1 MIMRVKILCIIFLT
15 VSTFAQ
21 AQQKR
26 EDAVAKRVEQ
36 LRVAMVDGSER
47 SLAALSSND
56 LSYGHSAGV
65 VEDKNEFIRRIISG
79 ESDFTEILL
88 SEQTIRISG
97 NAAVVRHRLDAKTN
111 DSGKPGQV
119 RLLVLQVWQEKGGEW
134 LLLARQ
140 AVRIMP

>member
-1 MIMRVKILCIIFLT
+1 MRVTILYIIFITL
-15 VSTFAQ
+15 STFAQ

-36 LRVAMVDGSER
+36 LRIAMVDGSEK
-47 SLAALSSND
+47 SLAALSSDD

-65 VEDKNEFIRRIISG
+65 VEDKKAFIRRIISG
-79 ESDFTEILL
+79 ESDFTEIQL

-97 NAAVVRHRLDAKTN
+97 NTAVVRHRLDAKTN
-111 DSGKPGQV
+111 DNGKPGQV
-119 RLLVLQVWQEKGGEW
+119 SLLVLQVWQEQGRDW

-140 AVRIMP
+140 AVRIVP

>member
-1 MIMRVKILCIIFLT
+1 MRVTILSLVFLIL
-15 VSTFAQ
+15 STFAQ

-36 LRVAMVDGSER
+36 LRIAMVDGSEK
-47 SLAALSSND
+47 SLAALSSDD

-65 VEDKNEFIRRIISG
+65 VEDKKAFIRRIISG

-97 NAAVVRHRLDAKTN
+97 SAAVVRHRLDAKTN

-119 RLLVLQVWQEKGGEW
+119 SLRVLQVWQEQGGDW

-140 AVRIMP
+140 AVRIVP